1 MKTEFPDPVHIHT
14 NGVTLET
21 FTAGPED
28 GKPIV
33 LSHGFPELAFS
44 WRHQIP
50 VLAEAGYHV
59 IAPNQRGYG
68 RSSRPEDVA
77 DYDVVQLS
85 ADLMGLLDH
94 FGHDDA
100 VFVGHDWGAI
110 VVWNLAMLHRDR
122 TAGVIN
128 LSVPFMERGPRPWV
142 DVWAEMLGGDFYIVH
157 FNQQPGVADRAFEE
171 NTANLLRN
179 LYRTNQWQAAPAE
192 PAPGMALI
200 NLATADDP
208 AGDLMMS
215 EEDLA
220 VFVESFEH
228 SGFTGP
234 INWYRNFNRN
244 WSLLADVE
252 QIVRAPALMIH
263 GEFDMVPASPTLKN
277 FVPASETATLD
288 CGHWIQQERPEETN
302 RLMLDWL
309 SRHYSP

>member
-1 MKTEFPDPVHIHT
+1 
-14 NGVTLET
+14 
-21 FTAGPED
+21 
-28 GKPIV
+28 
-33 LSHGFPELAFS
+33 
-44 WRHQIP
+44 
-50 VLAEAGYHV
+50 
-59 IAPNQRGYG
+59 
-68 RSSRPEDVA
+68 
-77 DYDVVQLS
+77 
-85 ADLMGLLDH
+85 
-94 FGHDDA
+94 
-100 VFVGHDWGAI
+100 
-110 VVWNLAMLHRDR
+110 
-122 TAGVIN
+122 
-128 LSVPFMERGPRPWV
+128 
-142 DVWAEMLGGDFYIVH
+142 MLGGDFYIVH

-263 GEFDMVPASPTLKN
+263 GEFDMVPASPNLKT